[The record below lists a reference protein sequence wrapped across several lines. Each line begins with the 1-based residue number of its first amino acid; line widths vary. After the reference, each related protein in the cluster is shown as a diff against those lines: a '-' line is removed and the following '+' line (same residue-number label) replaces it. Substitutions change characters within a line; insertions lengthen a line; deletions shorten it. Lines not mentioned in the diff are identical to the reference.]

1 MIIQDALYMTCD
13 PTILAVF
20 NPHAAF
26 LLKILVDMMEKIQ
39 IQSQSQTMT
48 RKQRRSLEVGG
59 MNWFLT

>member
-1 MIIQDALYMTCD
+1 MTCD

-48 RKQRRSLEVGG
+48 RKQRRRSLEVGG